1 MEKNPFQ
8 IIAANYSGFS
18 KVFRRIADSVLEHPD
33 QVLASNIHQ
42 LGRELEIAES
52 SIVRFCKALG
62 YSGFSELKLMLAKY
76 GRQSSKIIFENLKDG
91 SPEAVSREI
100 FSLSIE
106 TLQIA
111 AEQLDFSAIQKA
123 ADMLNRAG
131 RIVICG
137 VGASASVAESFA
149 AHLLRIGIAA
159 EASTDGELM
168 QMTARGADERTLFVA
183 ITKSG
188 RNLPLVRAFELA
200 KARGAMTAPAS
211 CRARSLTACA
221 SMPSFSGKRRPRG
234 STRKTG
240 RSSPASEC
248 EPPCRPDT
256 GTRKARGSGSSSAPG
271 PAGICSFQNV
281 CVGGRR
287 LSCSAAPPGSRGPG
301 GTGSACP

>member
-137 VGASASVAESFA
+137 VGASASVAESVA
-149 AHLLRIGIAA
+149 AQLLRIGIAA

-168 QMTARGADERTLFVA
+168 QMTARGADARTLFVA

-200 KARGAMTAPAS
+200 KARGAMTV
-211 CRARSLTACA
+211 CLTGFEQTPIERFCDVRIVHYC
-221 SMPSFSGKRRPRG
+221 PSTILMSSRIVQ
-234 STRKTG
+234 STIIDCLCINAVIQRKEEAE
-240 RSSPASEC
+240 RIYAENR
-248 EPPCRPDT
+248 E
-256 GTRKARGSGSSSAPG
+256 
-271 PAGICSFQNV
+271 V
-281 CVGGRR
+281 
-287 LSCSAAPPGSRGPG
+287 LSCLRV
-301 GTGSACP
+301 

>member
-168 QMTARGADERTLFVA
+168 QMPARGADARTLFVA

-200 KARGAMTAPAS
+200 KARGAMTV
-211 CRARSLTACA
+211 CLTGFEQTPIERFCDVRIVHYC
-221 SMPSFSGKRRPRG
+221 PSTILMSSRIVQ
-234 STRKTG
+234 STIIDCLCINAVIQRKEEAE
-240 RSSPASEC
+240 RIYAENR
-248 EPPCRPDT
+248 E
-256 GTRKARGSGSSSAPG
+256 
-271 PAGICSFQNV
+271 V
-281 CVGGRR
+281 
-287 LSCSAAPPGSRGPG
+287 LSCLRV
-301 GTGSACP
+301 

>member
-168 QMTARGADERTLFVA
+168 QMTARGADARTLFVA

-188 RNLPLVRAFELA
+188 RNLPLVRAYA
-200 KARGAMTAPAS
+200 QAMGWT
-211 CRARSLTACA
+211 LTVWLEVLQK
-221 SMPSFSGKRRPRG
+221 P
-234 STRKTG
+234 
-240 RSSPASEC
+240 
-248 EPPCRPDT
+248 
-256 GTRKARGSGSSSAPG
+256 
-271 PAGICSFQNV
+271 N
-281 CVGGRR
+281 
-287 LSCSAAPPGSRGPG
+287 
-301 GTGSACP
+301 

>member
-111 AEQLDFSAIQKA
+111 AEQLDFSAIQRA

-168 QMTARGADERTLFVA
+168 QMTARGADARTLFVA

-200 KARGAMTAPAS
+200 KARGAMTV
-211 CRARSLTACA
+211 CLTGFEQTPIERFCDVRIVHYC
-221 SMPSFSGKRRPRG
+221 PSTILMSSRIVQ
-234 STRKTG
+234 STIIDCLCINAVIQRKEEAE
-240 RSSPASEC
+240 RIYAENR
-248 EPPCRPDT
+248 E
-256 GTRKARGSGSSSAPG
+256 
-271 PAGICSFQNV
+271 V
-281 CVGGRR
+281 
-287 LSCSAAPPGSRGPG
+287 LSCLRV
-301 GTGSACP
+301 

>member
-168 QMTARGADERTLFVA
+168 QMTARGADARTLFVA

-200 KARGAMTAPAS
+200 KARGAMTV
-211 CRARSLTACA
+211 CLTGFEQTPIERFCDVRIVHYC
-221 SMPSFSGKRRPRG
+221 PSTILMSSRIVQ
-234 STRKTG
+234 STIIDCLCINAVIQRKEEAE
-240 RSSPASEC
+240 RIYAENR
-248 EPPCRPDT
+248 E
-256 GTRKARGSGSSSAPG
+256 
-271 PAGICSFQNV
+271 V
-281 CVGGRR
+281 
-287 LSCSAAPPGSRGPG
+287 LSCLRVCAAVP
-301 GTGSACP
+301 A

>member
-33 QVLASNIHQ
+33 QVLATNIHQ

-168 QMTARGADERTLFVA
+168 QMTARGADARTLFVA

-200 KARGAMTAPAS
+200 KARGAMTV
-211 CRARSLTACA
+211 CLTGFEQTPIERFCDVRIVHYC
-221 SMPSFSGKRRPRG
+221 PSTILMSSRIVQ
-234 STRKTG
+234 STIIDCLCINAVIQRKEEAE
-240 RSSPASEC
+240 RIYAENR
-248 EPPCRPDT
+248 E
-256 GTRKARGSGSSSAPG
+256 
-271 PAGICSFQNV
+271 V
-281 CVGGRR
+281 
-287 LSCSAAPPGSRGPG
+287 LSCLRV
-301 GTGSACP
+301 

>member
-111 AEQLDFSAIQKA
+111 AEQLDFSAIQRA

-168 QMTARGADERTLFVA
+168 QMTARGADARTLFVA

-200 KARGAMTAPAS
+200 KVRGAMTV
-211 CRARSLTACA
+211 CLTGFEQTPIERFCDVRIVHYC
-221 SMPSFSGKRRPRG
+221 PSTILMSSRIVQ
-234 STRKTG
+234 STIIDCLCINAVIQRKEEAEKIYAEN
-240 RSSPASEC
+240 RE
-248 EPPCRPDT
+248 
-256 GTRKARGSGSSSAPG
+256 
-271 PAGICSFQNV
+271 V
-281 CVGGRR
+281 
-287 LSCSAAPPGSRGPG
+287 LSCLRV
-301 GTGSACP
+301 

>member
-168 QMTARGADERTLFVA
+168 QMTARGADARTLFVA

-200 KARGAMTAPAS
+200 KARGAMTVCLTGFEQTPIERFCDVRIVHYCPSTILMSSRIVQSTIIDCLCINAVIQRKEEAERIYAENREVLS
-211 CRARSLTACA
+211 CIGATRNTGCA
-221 SMPSFSGKRRPRG
+221 S
-234 STRKTG
+234 
-240 RSSPASEC
+240 
-248 EPPCRPDT
+248 PD
-256 GTRKARGSGSSSAPG
+256 S
-271 PAGICSFQNV
+271 V
-281 CVGGRR
+281 C
-287 LSCSAAPPGSRGPG
+287 
-301 GTGSACP
+301 

>member
-168 QMTARGADERTLFVA
+168 QMTARGADARTLFVA

-200 KARGAMTAPAS
+200 KARGAMTV
-211 CRARSLTACA
+211 CLTGFEQTPIERFCDVRIVHYC
-221 SMPSFSGKRRPRG
+221 PSTILMSSRTVQ
-234 STRKTG
+234 STIIDCLCINAVIQRKEEAE
-240 RSSPASEC
+240 RIYAENR
-248 EPPCRPDT
+248 E
-256 GTRKARGSGSSSAPG
+256 
-271 PAGICSFQNV
+271 V
-281 CVGGRR
+281 
-287 LSCSAAPPGSRGPG
+287 LSCLRV
-301 GTGSACP
+301 

>member
-111 AEQLDFSAIQKA
+111 AEQLDFSAIQRA

-168 QMTARGADERTLFVA
+168 QMTARGADARTLFVA

-200 KARGAMTAPAS
+200 KARGAMTV
-211 CRARSLTACA
+211 CLTGFEQTPIERFCDVRIVHYC
-221 SMPSFSGKRRPRG
+221 PSTILMSSRIVQ
-234 STRKTG
+234 STITDCLCTKAVIQRKEEAE
-240 RSSPASEC
+240 RIYAENR
-248 EPPCRPDT
+248 E
-256 GTRKARGSGSSSAPG
+256 
-271 PAGICSFQNV
+271 V
-281 CVGGRR
+281 
-287 LSCSAAPPGSRGPG
+287 LSCLRV
-301 GTGSACP
+301 

>member
-137 VGASASVAESFA
+137 VGASASVAKSFA

-168 QMTARGADERTLFVA
+168 QMTARGADARTLFVA

-200 KARGAMTAPAS
+200 KARGAMTV
-211 CRARSLTACA
+211 CLTGFEQTPIERFCDVRIVHYC
-221 SMPSFSGKRRPRG
+221 PSTILMSSRIVQ
-234 STRKTG
+234 STIIDCLCINAVIQRKEEAE
-240 RSSPASEC
+240 RIYAENR
-248 EPPCRPDT
+248 E
-256 GTRKARGSGSSSAPG
+256 
-271 PAGICSFQNV
+271 V
-281 CVGGRR
+281 
-287 LSCSAAPPGSRGPG
+287 LSCLRV
-301 GTGSACP
+301 

>member
-168 QMTARGADERTLFVA
+168 QMTARGADARTLFVA

-200 KARGAMTAPAS
+200 KARGAMTA
-211 CRARSLTACA
+211 CLTGFEQTPIERFCDVRIVHYC
-221 SMPSFSGKRRPRG
+221 PSTILMSSRIVQ
-234 STRKTG
+234 STIIDCLCINAVIQRKEEAE
-240 RSSPASEC
+240 RIYAENR
-248 EPPCRPDT
+248 E
-256 GTRKARGSGSSSAPG
+256 
-271 PAGICSFQNV
+271 V
-281 CVGGRR
+281 
-287 LSCSAAPPGSRGPG
+287 LSCLRV
-301 GTGSACP
+301 

>member
-111 AEQLDFSAIQKA
+111 AEQLDFSAIQRA

-200 KARGAMTAPAS
+200 KARGAMTV
-211 CRARSLTACA
+211 CLTGFEQTPIERFCDVRIVHYC
-221 SMPSFSGKRRPRG
+221 PSTILMSSRIVQ
-234 STRKTG
+234 STIIDCLCINAVIQRKEEAE
-240 RSSPASEC
+240 RIYAENR
-248 EPPCRPDT
+248 E
-256 GTRKARGSGSSSAPG
+256 
-271 PAGICSFQNV
+271 V
-281 CVGGRR
+281 
-287 LSCSAAPPGSRGPG
+287 LSCLRV
-301 GTGSACP
+301 

>member
-168 QMTARGADERTLFVA
+168 QMTARGADARTLFVA

-200 KARGAMTAPAS
+200 KARGAMTV
-211 CRARSLTACA
+211 CLTGFEQTPIERFCDVRIVHYC
-221 SMPSFSGKRRPRG
+221 PSTILMSSRIVQ
-234 STRKTG
+234 STIIDCLCINAVIQRKEEAERIYAENREG
-240 RSSPASEC
+240 
-248 EPPCRPDT
+248 
-256 GTRKARGSGSSSAPG
+256 
-271 PAGICSFQNV
+271 
-281 CVGGRR
+281 
-287 LSCSAAPPGSRGPG
+287 LSCLRV
-301 GTGSACP
+301 

>member
-200 KARGAMTAPAS
+200 KARGAMTV
-211 CRARSLTACA
+211 CLTGFEQTPIERFCDVRIVHYC
-221 SMPSFSGKRRPRG
+221 PSTILMSSRIVQ
-234 STRKTG
+234 STIIDCLCINAVIQRKEEAE
-240 RSSPASEC
+240 RIYAENR
-248 EPPCRPDT
+248 E
-256 GTRKARGSGSSSAPG
+256 
-271 PAGICSFQNV
+271 V
-281 CVGGRR
+281 
-287 LSCSAAPPGSRGPG
+287 LSCLRV
-301 GTGSACP
+301 

>member
-168 QMTARGADERTLFVA
+168 QMTARGADARTLFVA

-200 KARGAMTAPAS
+200 KARGAMTV
-211 CRARSLTACA
+211 CLTGFEQTPIERFCDVRIVHYC
-221 SMPSFSGKRRPRG
+221 PSTILMSSRIVQ
-234 STRKTG
+234 STIIDCLCINAVIQRKEEAE
-240 RSSPASEC
+240 RIYAENR
-248 EPPCRPDT
+248 E
-256 GTRKARGSGSSSAPG
+256 
-271 PAGICSFQNV
+271 V
-281 CVGGRR
+281 
-287 LSCSAAPPGSRGPG
+287 LSCP
-301 GTGSACP
+301 TV

>member
-168 QMTARGADERTLFVA
+168 QMSARGADARTLFVA

-200 KARGAMTAPAS
+200 KARGAMTV
-211 CRARSLTACA
+211 CLTGFEQTPIERFCDVRIVHYC
-221 SMPSFSGKRRPRG
+221 PSTILMSSRIVQ
-234 STRKTG
+234 STIIDCLCINAVIQRKEEAE
-240 RSSPASEC
+240 RIYAENR
-248 EPPCRPDT
+248 E
-256 GTRKARGSGSSSAPG
+256 
-271 PAGICSFQNV
+271 V
-281 CVGGRR
+281 
-287 LSCSAAPPGSRGPG
+287 LSCPRV
-301 GTGSACP
+301 

>member
-137 VGASASVAESFA
+137 VGASASVAEGFA

-168 QMTARGADERTLFVA
+168 QMTARGADARTLFVA

-200 KARGAMTAPAS
+200 KARGAMTV
-211 CRARSLTACA
+211 CLTGFEQTPIERFCDVRIVHYC
-221 SMPSFSGKRRPRG
+221 PSTILMSSRIVQ
-234 STRKTG
+234 STIIDCLCINAVIQRKEEAE
-240 RSSPASEC
+240 RIYAENR
-248 EPPCRPDT
+248 E
-256 GTRKARGSGSSSAPG
+256 
-271 PAGICSFQNV
+271 V
-281 CVGGRR
+281 
-287 LSCSAAPPGSRGPG
+287 LSCLRV
-301 GTGSACP
+301 

>member
-91 SPEAVSREI
+91 SPEAFSREI

-168 QMTARGADERTLFVA
+168 QMTARGADARTLFVA

-200 KARGAMTAPAS
+200 KARGAMTV
-211 CRARSLTACA
+211 CLTGFEQTPIERFCDVRIVHYC
-221 SMPSFSGKRRPRG
+221 PSTILMSSRIVQ
-234 STRKTG
+234 STIIDCLCINAVIQRKEEAE
-240 RSSPASEC
+240 RIYAENR
-248 EPPCRPDT
+248 E
-256 GTRKARGSGSSSAPG
+256 
-271 PAGICSFQNV
+271 V
-281 CVGGRR
+281 
-287 LSCSAAPPGSRGPG
+287 LSCLRV
-301 GTGSACP
+301 

>member
-76 GRQSSKIIFENLKDG
+76 GRQSSKIIIENLKDG

-111 AEQLDFSAIQKA
+111 AEQLDFSALQKA

-168 QMTARGADERTLFVA
+168 QMTARGADARTLFVA

-200 KARGAMTAPAS
+200 KARGAMTV
-211 CRARSLTACA
+211 CLTGFEQTPIERFCDVRIVHYC
-221 SMPSFSGKRRPRG
+221 PSTILMSSRIVQ
-234 STRKTG
+234 STIIDCLCINAVIQRKEEAE
-240 RSSPASEC
+240 RIYAENR
-248 EPPCRPDT
+248 E
-256 GTRKARGSGSSSAPG
+256 
-271 PAGICSFQNV
+271 V
-281 CVGGRR
+281 
-287 LSCSAAPPGSRGPG
+287 LSCLRV
-301 GTGSACP
+301 

>member
-137 VGASASVAESFA
+137 VGASASVADSFA

-200 KARGAMTAPAS
+200 KARGAMTV
-211 CRARSLTACA
+211 CLTGFEQTPIERFCDVRIVHYC
-221 SMPSFSGKRRPRG
+221 PSTILMSSRIVQ
-234 STRKTG
+234 STIIDCLCINAVIQRKEEAE
-240 RSSPASEC
+240 RIYAENR
-248 EPPCRPDT
+248 E
-256 GTRKARGSGSSSAPG
+256 
-271 PAGICSFQNV
+271 V
-281 CVGGRR
+281 
-287 LSCSAAPPGSRGPG
+287 LSCLRV
-301 GTGSACP
+301 

>member
-168 QMTARGADERTLFVA
+168 QMTARGADARTLFVA

-188 RNLPLVRAFELA
+188 RNLPLVLAFELA
-200 KARGAMTAPAS
+200 KARGAMTV
-211 CRARSLTACA
+211 CLTGFEQTPIERFCDVRIVHYC
-221 SMPSFSGKRRPRG
+221 PSTILMSSRIVQ
-234 STRKTG
+234 STIIDCLCINAVIQRKEEAE
-240 RSSPASEC
+240 RIYAENR
-248 EPPCRPDT
+248 E
-256 GTRKARGSGSSSAPG
+256 
-271 PAGICSFQNV
+271 V
-281 CVGGRR
+281 
-287 LSCSAAPPGSRGPG
+287 LSCLRV
-301 GTGSACP
+301 

>member
-168 QMTARGADERTLFVA
+168 QMTARGADARTLFVA

-188 RNLPLVRAFELA
+188 RNLPLVHAFELA
-200 KARGAMTAPAS
+200 KARGAMTV
-211 CRARSLTACA
+211 CLTGFEQTPIERFCDVRIVHYC
-221 SMPSFSGKRRPRG
+221 PSTILMSSRIVQ
-234 STRKTG
+234 STIIDCLCINAVIQRKEEAE
-240 RSSPASEC
+240 RIYAENR
-248 EPPCRPDT
+248 E
-256 GTRKARGSGSSSAPG
+256 
-271 PAGICSFQNV
+271 V
-281 CVGGRR
+281 
-287 LSCSAAPPGSRGPG
+287 LSCLRV
-301 GTGSACP
+301 

>member
-1 MEKNPFQ
+1 MGKNPFQ

-168 QMTARGADERTLFVA
+168 QMTARGADARTLFVA

-200 KARGAMTAPAS
+200 KARGAMTV
-211 CRARSLTACA
+211 CLTGFEQTPIERFCDVRIVHYC
-221 SMPSFSGKRRPRG
+221 PSTILMSSRIVQ
-234 STRKTG
+234 STIIDCLCINAVIQRKEEAE
-240 RSSPASEC
+240 RIYAENR
-248 EPPCRPDT
+248 E
-256 GTRKARGSGSSSAPG
+256 
-271 PAGICSFQNV
+271 V
-281 CVGGRR
+281 
-287 LSCSAAPPGSRGPG
+287 LSCLRV
-301 GTGSACP
+301 

>member
-168 QMTARGADERTLFVA
+168 QMTARGADARTLFVA

-200 KARGAMTAPAS
+200 KARGAMTV
-211 CRARSLTACA
+211 CLTGFEQTPNERFCDVRIVHYC
-221 SMPSFSGKRRPRG
+221 PSTILMSSRIVQ
-234 STRKTG
+234 STIIDCLCINAVIQRKEEAE
-240 RSSPASEC
+240 RIYAENR
-248 EPPCRPDT
+248 E
-256 GTRKARGSGSSSAPG
+256 
-271 PAGICSFQNV
+271 V
-281 CVGGRR
+281 
-287 LSCSAAPPGSRGPG
+287 LSCLRV
-301 GTGSACP
+301 

>member
-111 AEQLDFSAIQKA
+111 AEQLDFSSIQKA

-168 QMTARGADERTLFVA
+168 QMTARGADARTLFVA

-200 KARGAMTAPAS
+200 KARGAMTV
-211 CRARSLTACA
+211 CLTGFEQTPIERFCDVRIVHYC
-221 SMPSFSGKRRPRG
+221 PSTILMSSRIVQ
-234 STRKTG
+234 STIIDCLCINAVIQRKEEAE
-240 RSSPASEC
+240 RIYAENR
-248 EPPCRPDT
+248 E
-256 GTRKARGSGSSSAPG
+256 
-271 PAGICSFQNV
+271 V
-281 CVGGRR
+281 
-287 LSCSAAPPGSRGPG
+287 LSCLRV
-301 GTGSACP
+301 

>member
-168 QMTARGADERTLFVA
+168 QMTARGADARTLFVA

-200 KARGAMTAPAS
+200 KARGAMTV
-211 CRARSLTACA
+211 CLTGFEQTPIERFCDVRIVHYC
-221 SMPSFSGKRRPRG
+221 PSTILMSSRIVQ
-234 STRKTG
+234 STIIDCLCINAVIQRKEEAE
-240 RSSPASEC
+240 RIYAENR
-248 EPPCRPDT
+248 E
-256 GTRKARGSGSSSAPG
+256 
-271 PAGICSFQNV
+271 V
-281 CVGGRR
+281 
-287 LSCSAAPPGSRGPG
+287 LSCPRV
-301 GTGSACP
+301 